1 MRRLPALGGTV
12 AAALASIAAI
22 TYAVD
27 TRNAADQAQEQID
40 AHGALEGHSDTVPR
54 LAAMEANQRTLM
66 NMVDRLLDIELA
78 RERASIAPQF
88 GGR

>member
-1 MRRLPALGGTV
+1 MRRLPALGGAV
-12 AAALASIAAI
+12 AAAVVVVAGI

-54 LAAMEANQRTLM
+54 LAALAANQRTLM

-78 RERASIAPQF
+78 RERASITPPF